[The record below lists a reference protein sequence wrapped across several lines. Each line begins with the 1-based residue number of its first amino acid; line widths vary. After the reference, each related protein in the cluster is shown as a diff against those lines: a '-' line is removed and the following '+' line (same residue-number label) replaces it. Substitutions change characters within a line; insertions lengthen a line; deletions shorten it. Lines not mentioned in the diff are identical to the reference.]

1 MPTKRQVDSRT
12 DEEKAASREES
23 TKFKEE
29 MEVLLK
35 GTKFRLAVNDEAF
48 FGSNSRY
55 RITLRNLSKEE
66 AQEIVEAVAALNLVA
81 KWISWERITA
91 RPHLFRDTIMR
102 LSASPNVEY
111 RELTAKVED
120 V

>member
-1 MPTKRQVDSRT
+1 MEYARENMPTKRQADNRT

-29 MEVLLK
+29 MEILFK

-48 FGSNSRY
+48 FGPDGRY

-66 AQEIVEAVAALNLVA
+66 AREIVEAVAALNPVA
-81 KWISWERITA
+81 K
-91 RPHLFRDTIMR
+91 
-102 LSASPNVEY
+102 
-111 RELTAKVED
+111 
-120 V
+120 

>member
-1 MPTKRQVDSRT
+1 MSTKQQADNRT

-23 TKFKEE
+23 ARFKEE

-48 FGSNSRY
+48 FGPNGRY

-66 AQEIVEAVAALNLVA
+66 AREIVDAVAALNLVT
-81 KWISWERITA
+81 E
-91 RPHLFRDTIMR
+91 
-102 LSASPNVEY
+102 
-111 RELTAKVED
+111 
-120 V
+120 

>member
-1 MPTKRQVDSRT
+1 MSTKQQADNRT
-12 DEEKAASREES
+12 DEEQAASREES

-48 FGSNSRY
+48 FGPNGRY

-66 AQEIVEAVAALNLVA
+66 AREIVDAVAALNLVA
-81 KWISWERITA
+81 E
-91 RPHLFRDTIMR
+91 
-102 LSASPNVEY
+102 
-111 RELTAKVED
+111 
-120 V
+120 